1 MNTTQNMKKSGYI
14 PGLYFIHQEPVQRV
28 EQGLREAL
36 QSLSL
41 SIGQGPE
48 QPLLIIPVLCKG
60 WTR

>member
-1 MNTTQNMKKSGYI
+1 MNTIQNMKKSGYI
-14 PGLYFIHQEPVQRV
+14 PGLYFIHEEPVQRV

-48 QPLLIIPVLCKG
+48 
-60 WTR
+60 